1 MNQVEAGH
9 SLVPFLM
16 RGTLIAM
23 NGVQEIP
30 CGGCGRALR
39 VAPESAGKLAR
50 CPVCGHIT
58 QMPVMLAATAVSSPS
73 SASGQRELAGEDAP
87 PRGGA
92 ALGNAAEWYMK
103 TPEEQTFGP
112 ASLQDLERWVQEGRI
127 TSDCELCQGAA
138 GNWQPAD
145 MLFPSLQRQPTF
157 SPQQTASAPAA
168 PNSPPAYMS
177 GHYPPPGGGT
187 ASAASGTRYVAAH
200 RGALILILGLMGLFI
215 QCPLFP
221 FMSWVMGSN
230 DLREMETGRMD
241 PSGRDLTRAG
251 MIVGMILSILWIL
264 AFLVFFV
271 MVLIGIAGS

>member
-1 MNQVEAGH
+1 
-9 SLVPFLM
+9 M

-23 NGVQEIP
+23 DDVLEIP

-39 VAPESAGKLAR
+39 VAPDHAGKMAR

-58 QMPVMLAATAVSSPS
+58 QVPATRIPSPFP
-73 SASGQRELAGEDAP
+73 ASGRELAGEEAP
-87 PRGGA
+87 QREGA
-92 ALGNAAEWYMK
+92 PGSLGIHKDAAEWYMK

-112 ASLQDLERWVQEGRI
+112 ASFQDLERWVQEGRI

-145 MLFPSLQRQPTF
+145 WLFPTLKRQPTF
-157 SPQQTASAPAA
+157 SPQLAASLPAA
-168 PNSPPAYMS
+168 RNSPSAHAPS
-177 GHYPPPGGGT
+177 HYPPPGSST
-187 ASAASGTRYVAAH
+187 ASATSGTRYVAAH

-230 DLREMETGRMD
+230 DLRDMEAGRMD